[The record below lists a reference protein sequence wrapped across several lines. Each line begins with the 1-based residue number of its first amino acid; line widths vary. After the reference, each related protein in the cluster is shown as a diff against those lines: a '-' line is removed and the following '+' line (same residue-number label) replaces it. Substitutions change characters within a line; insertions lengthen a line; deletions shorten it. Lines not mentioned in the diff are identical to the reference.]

1 MWDAFL
7 ILNGVKQGNA
17 VLPLLFKFVFECM
30 IGRPREIDRNGKDQL
45 LIGVRC

>member
-45 LIGVRC
+45 LNGV